1 MNEKLPISESN
12 PIKARYYDYRRFTY
26 PWHFHSQYE
35 IMYVEES
42 EGECFV
48 GDCIEQFRAGDVIL
62 FGSNLPHYMRNAERN
77 EESDTALRTRGVIV
91 QFEQNFMG
99 YSFEHYPQLL
109 QISNLLY
116 EAGRGILFPGAYA
129 AGLTRIL
136 SGFPA
141 LKGFRQF
148 ASLLEL
154 LQEMS
159 SIPQR
164 KVMASPHYY
173 ETFPVMGDKRIDKIL
188 SYINN
193 NYTRKIKLD
202 EIAELASM
210 NASAFCRY
218 FKENTGRTLL
228 QYILDMRV
236 GYACRLLTVG
246 SMDISQIAL
255 ECGFE
260 SIAHFNRMFKAH
272 TRQTPGQYRS
282 NILK

>member
-12 PIKARYYDYRRFTY
+12 PIKARYYDYERFSY

-35 IMYVEES
+35 IMYVQEG

-48 GDCIEQFRAGDVIL
+48 GDRIERYRAGDVIL
-62 FGSNLPHYMRNAERN
+62 FGSNLPHYMRSDEHSGAP
-77 EESDTALRTRGVIV
+77 DTAMRTQGVIV

-99 YSFEHYPQLL
+99 YSFGHYPQLL
-109 QISNLLY
+109 QISNLLND
-116 EAGRGILFPGAYA
+116 AVRGILFPAQYA
-129 AGLTRIL
+129 GGLRSIL
-136 SGFPA
+136 SDFPM
-141 LKGFRQF
+141 LKGFRQLT
-148 ASLLEL
+148 SLLEL

-159 SIPQR
+159 GVALR
-164 KVMASPHYY
+164 RVMASPHYY
-173 ETFPVMGDKRIDKIL
+173 ESFPVMGDKRIDKIL
-188 SYINN
+188 SYVNN
-193 NYTRKIKLD
+193 NYTRKIKLE
-202 EIAELASM
+202 EIAEMANM

-228 QYILDMRV
+228 QYILEMRV

-260 SIAHFNRMFKAH
+260 SITHFNRMFKAH
-272 TRQTPGQYRS
+272 TKQTPGQYRS